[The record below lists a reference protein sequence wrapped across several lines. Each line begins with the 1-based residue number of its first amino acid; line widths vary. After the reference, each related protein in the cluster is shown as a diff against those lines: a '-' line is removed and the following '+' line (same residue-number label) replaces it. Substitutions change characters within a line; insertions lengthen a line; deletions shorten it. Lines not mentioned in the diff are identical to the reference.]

1 MKKENEVMKLRR
13 LKEAGIKRMEIYLDI
28 LSTETSSPHHE
39 ELLTDPA
46 FSDAVSDIEIDHKE
60 FRNKYSIASYLH
72 DLFTKADL
80 TDVIMNKGL
89 WCWLS
94 LYYFEQLCPRERG
107 GRYKPGA
114 RARWIPEVFNFQRYY
129 RHLLA
134 GPYRIFYFH
143 LDKPERAMALLCG
156 EICKQG
162 DLIEQLASRQELITN
177 RSLIETV
184 TNLYFDPE
192 TGSNKRGAGGKGGGS
207 PRRLA
212 EVIDQFNLT
221 WDLYSMTPTE
231 FMQLLPT
238 EFDRF
243 KN

>member
-1 MKKENEVMKLRR
+1 MHSIKLRK
-13 LKEAGIKRMEIYLDI
+13 LKDIGINKMSQYLDS
-28 LSTETSSPHHE
+28 LSTESLLPFPE
-39 ELLTDPA
+39 KILTDPA
-46 FSDAVSDIEIDHKE
+46 YSDAVSEVDVQLRE
-60 FRNKYSIASYLH
+60 FTSKYDIASYLH
-72 DLFTKADL
+72 KLFVKADL
-80 TDVIMNKGL
+80 TDVTTNRGL

-107 GRYKPGA
+107 GRYNPGA
-114 RARWIPEVFNFQRYY
+114 RARWIPEVHNFQRYY

-134 GPYRIFYFH
+134 GPYRIYYFH

-156 EICKQG
+156 SISKQG

-177 RSLIETV
+177 RSLIEAV
-184 TNLYFDPE
+184 TNLYFDHE
-192 TGSNKRGAGGKGGGS
+192 TGKNKRGAGGKGGGS

-221 WDLYSMTPTE
+221 WDLYSMTPSE
-231 FMQLLPT
+231 LLQLLPS
-238 EFDRF
+238 EFGRF

>member
-1 MKKENEVMKLRR
+1 MEAMKLRK
-13 LKEAGIKRMEIYLDI
+13 LKDSGIKRLELYLDS
-28 LSTETSSPHHE
+28 LSTESPQPYPR
-39 ELLTDPA
+39 ELLSDPA
-46 FSDAVSDIEIDHKE
+46 FSDAVSDVAVQPND
-60 FRNKYSIASYLH
+60 FSNKYEIASYLH
-72 DLFTKADL
+72 NLFTRADL
-80 TDVIMNKGL
+80 PDVTTNKGL

-94 LYYFEQLCPRERG
+94 LYYFEQLCPRGLG
-107 GRYKPGA
+107 GKFNPGA
-114 RARWIPEVFNFQRYY
+114 RARWIPEVHNFQRYY

-143 LDKPERAMALLCG
+143 RDKPDRTNALLCG

-177 RSLIETV
+177 RSLIEAV
-184 TNLYFDPE
+184 TNLYYDPS
-192 TGSNKRGAGGKGGGS
+192 TKKNKRGAGGKGGGS

-221 WDLYSMTPTE
+221 WDLYSMTPEE
-231 FMQLLPT
+231 FMQLLPS

>member
-1 MKKENEVMKLRR
+1 MQSMKLRK
-13 LKEAGIKRMEIYLDI
+13 LKDSGIKKMGQYLDS
-28 LSTETSSPHHE
+28 LSTESTLPFPGFI
-39 ELLTDPA
+39 LTDPA
-46 FSDAVSDIEIDHKE
+46 YSDAVSDIQVEPRE
-60 FRNKYSIASYLH
+60 FRSKYDAASYLNS
-72 DLFTKADL
+72 LFAKADL
-80 TDVIMNKGL
+80 SDIITNRGL

-94 LYYFEQLCPRERG
+94 LYYFEQLCPCERG

-114 RARWIPEVFNFQRYY
+114 RARWIPEVHNFQRYY

-134 GPYRIFYFH
+134 GPYRIFSFH
-143 LDKPERAMALLCG
+143 DDKPERTMALLCG

-177 RSLIETV
+177 RSLIEAV
-184 TNLYFDPE
+184 TTLYFDPQ
-192 TGSNKRGAGGKGGGS
+192 TGKNKRGAGGKGGGS

-221 WDLYSMTPTE
+221 WDLYSMTPSE
-231 FMQLLPT
+231 FVQLLPS